1 MVSWTSIFFSHRN
14 HFRISSDKYEKLWF
28 NFYKKSLFFTLR
40 SYSFSYARIPKQF
53 KFKAGDYIKIKI
65 PVICST
71 EYHPFTISCAPEK
84 EDEIWVH
91 IRKSGDWT
99 NKLYNHFKTISARQ
113 NRAFNLLVLF
123 LFFYRSTFNLIFY

>member
-1 MVSWTSIFFSHRN
+1 MKNYGSTFI
-14 HFRISSDKYEKLWF
+14 
-28 NFYKKSLFFTLR
+28 KKVYFLPSEVTHLVMP
-40 SYSFSYARIPKQF
+40 ARPKKF
-53 KFKAGDYIKIKI
+53 KFKAGEYIKIKI

-71 EYHPFTISCAPEK
+71 EYYPFTISSAPEN

-113 NRAFNLLVLF
+113 NSLEPLTYWSRFCFFIEVL
-123 LFFYRSTFNLIFY
+123 SI